1 VALSLLRKFSS
12 KFWKASRKKAGES
25 FGYLGEVIQNTE
37 DIKAN
42 GSADYVY
49 KNYQKTLMGWLPIR
63 VKAGLTGGAFFMI
76 SLFLQLSSFAITFF
90 IGTILW
96 QNNVVTV
103 GTIYMFYT
111 YTNFLLRPIQ
121 AILRQMQEIQSVS
134 VSIDRILGLLNRE
147 SKIVEAKHCKPLEAK
162 PNLILKDV
170 SFGYVE
176 DEIVLNNLSFN
187 LKPGQSMGVMGRTG
201 SGKTTLARLIL
212 RLYDVKDGSI
222 SIGDVG
228 IKDVSLNELRSK
240 IAYVTQDVQFFS
252 GTIRDNLTFFN
263 KKIEDNTLLDA
274 IRQMGIEEW
283 FKKFEL
289 GLDTKLGTS
298 GIGLS
303 AGEAQLLSFVRV
315 FLSDPYII
323 ILDEV
328 SSRLDPETERQLQK
342 TIVKLME
349 GRVGII
355 IAHKLWTLNHV
366 DDILVLENG
375 QVLEQ
380 GSRID
385 LMSDETSQYFKLVE
399 MSIGKEL
406 IS

>member
-1 VALSLLRKFSS
+1 
-12 KFWKASRKKAGES
+12 
-25 FGYLGEVIQNTE
+25 
-37 DIKAN
+37 
-42 GSADYVY
+42 
-49 KNYQKTLMGWLPIR
+49 
-63 VKAGLTGGAFFMI
+63 
-76 SLFLQLSSFAITFF
+76 
-90 IGTILW
+90 
-96 QNNVVTV
+96 
-103 GTIYMFYT
+103 
-111 YTNFLLRPIQ
+111 
-121 AILRQMQEIQSVS
+121 
-134 VSIDRILGLLNRE
+134 
-147 SKIVEAKHCKPLEAK
+147 
-162 PNLILKDV
+162 
-170 SFGYVE
+170 
-176 DEIVLNNLSFN
+176 
-187 LKPGQSMGVMGRTG
+187 
-201 SGKTTLARLIL
+201 
-212 RLYDVKDGSI
+212 
-222 SIGDVG
+222 
-228 IKDVSLNELRSK
+228 
-240 IAYVTQDVQFFS
+240 
-252 GTIRDNLTFFN
+252 
-263 KKIEDNTLLDA
+263 
-274 IRQMGIEEW
+274 MGIEEW
-283 FKKFEL
+283 FKKFDL

-315 FLSDPYII
+315 FLSDPCII

-380 GSRID
+380 GSRLD